1 MSLQGRFSIVDGAE
15 EELKLQS
22 AKGQALVALLC
33 CSPDMKR
40 TRVWLQ
46 DMLWSDREHEQASGS
61 LRQTL
66 SQLKK
71 SLNVNGDLLLA
82 DRNCVWLDEDRI
94 RVSDTDSG
102 SDVQFLEG
110 LNVRDKAFS
119 AWLED
124 QRIKHGGVA
133 AHPLPVGQGLMS
145 IQRPANETLIVSTF
159 SGSDEIDHVVSQVVA
174 GKIAQNLRETLGIEV
189 LIDQP
194 GDEGRSAGL
203 AIKVGVASKDESRL
217 VHCQCAKLADG
228 QIFWS
233 GSRTVSSSDLLPQS
247 DDNLSQLVNEV
258 TLATCTM
265 LARAGQSA
273 GAKSSISVISEA
285 VRQIFSMDK
294 EQHVLA
300 DRALEG
306 ISEGSL
312 TGIGLSWRVILRVV
326 MSMERMATDPDKLRD
341 EILEFSR
348 KAEENDPLN
357 SIVLA
362 SNAYASLMMF
372 DDVARCVELGQ
383 KSTEINASNPFG
395 WLARSFAGI
404 RSDNFEEASQYMA
417 RAQMLERISPHRY
430 WWDCMFAI
438 SATANSKYTLA
449 LNTFERVHAQS
460 PNFKPP
466 LRYMMSLHAAN
477 GDHKQANEVLAK
489 LQTAE
494 PDFSVQRLIS
504 DEKYPAHIL
513 RHTGLTNRISK
524 DDLG

>member
-15 EELKLQS
+15 EELKLPS

-33 CSPDMKR
+33 CSPEMKR

-71 SLNVNGDLLLA
+71 ALNVDGDLLSA
-82 DRNCVWLDEDRI
+82 DRSCVWLDESRVK
-94 RVSDTDSG
+94 VSDAECSP
-102 SDVQFLEG
+102 DVQFLEG
-110 LNVRDKAFS
+110 LNVRDKAFG
-119 AWLED
+119 AWLDE
-124 QRIKHGGVA
+124 QRAKRNSKTALVGPGLIS
-133 AHPLPVGQGLMS
+133 AHKPV
-145 IQRPANETLIVSTF
+145 NETLFLSTF

-194 GDEGRSAGL
+194 DQEARVSGL
-203 AIKVGVASKDESRL
+203 MIKVGVASRDESRL

-233 GSRTVSSSDLLPQS
+233 GSRTVSSRDLLPQS

-265 LARAGQSA
+265 LARSGHSA
-273 GAKSSISVISEA
+273 ETKSSIAVISDA
-285 VRQIFSMDK
+285 VRQIFSMDR
-294 EQHVLA
+294 EQHALA
-300 DRALEG
+300 DKALEG
-306 ISEGSL
+306 VSEGSL

-326 MSMERMATDPDKLRD
+326 MSMERMVTDPDKLRD

-348 KAEENDPLN
+348 KAEESDPLN

-372 DDVARCVELGQ
+372 DDVARCVELGE

-404 RSDNFEEASQYMA
+404 RSDRFEEATQYMA

-438 SATANSKYTLA
+438 SATANSKYALA

-466 LRYMMSLHAAN
+466 LRYLLSLHAAN
-477 GDHKQANEVLAK
+477 GDHKKANEVLAK
-489 LQTAE
+489 LQAAE

-504 DEKYPAHIL
+504 DDKYPAHIL
-513 RHTGLTNRISK
+513 RHTGLTSRIST
-524 DDLG
+524 DDLS